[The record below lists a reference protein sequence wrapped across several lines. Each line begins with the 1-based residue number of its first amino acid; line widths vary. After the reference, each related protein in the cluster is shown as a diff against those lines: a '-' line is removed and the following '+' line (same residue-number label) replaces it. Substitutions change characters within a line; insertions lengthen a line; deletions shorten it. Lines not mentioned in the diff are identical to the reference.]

1 MPTTC
6 LNSPIACVIVNV
18 FLYTAEAA
26 ESDPTQCI
34 FAQVVS
40 KYISTPVFALQSVVD
55 NHQVCPGC
63 SCDNCT
69 NQQEINEWAIRMVR
83 MHKRRDGFLVLL
95 YSRDQV
101 SCVRLISRRHSLT
114 VCRKLLYRVA
124 SSLAPTLKLTV
135 RPKKL
140 QYCQRQFN

>member
-1 MPTTC
+1 MNVHNRGYFLREGGTGHSFPWIYNAMGAVTNAKCGKYHASRCAVPATC
-6 LNSPIACVIVNV
+6 LDSA
-18 FLYTAEAA
+18 LTQYMLHTAEAA

-83 MHKRRDGFLVLL
+83 VLPKN
-95 YSRDQV
+95 RMMECCQTF
-101 SCVRLISRRHSLT
+101 RH
-114 VCRKLLYRVA
+114 Y
-124 SSLAPTLKLTV
+124 
-135 RPKKL
+135 
-140 QYCQRQFN
+140 